1 MFQWLGYKAEFRPGV
16 DGDNP
21 ALDFIRGDGGQ
32 ILKGH
37 HQNTRRAI
45 SLLGVN
51 LKQDEFSNQPKI
63 WGLPGHSDGGRELTD
78 DIAKRLRFLIEE
90 TYSFLPSK
98 VLFEDVLIDIAHQNR
113 FHPVRDYLDG
123 LTWDGVPR
131 IDNWLVTYAGAEDT
145 PFNLAVGRISLIA
158 AVRRVRRPGCKFDT
172 MLVLESPAEGK
183 NKSQAVQLLAA
194 HEEWFG
200 TICRSAPI
208 PRSLSSNAV
217 GLGSSATRTLSL

>member
-1 MFQWLGYKAEFRPGV
+1 
-16 DGDNP
+16 
-21 ALDFIRGDGGQ
+21 
-32 ILKGH
+32 
-37 HQNTRRAI
+37 
-45 SLLGVN
+45 VN

-63 WGLPGHSDGGRELTD
+63 WGVPGHSDGGRELTD

-145 PFNLAVGRISLIA
+145 PFNLAVGRIFLIA

-172 MLVLESPAEGK
+172 MLVLKSPAEGK

-194 HEEWFG
+194 HEEWF
-200 TICRSAPI
+200 ADHLP
-208 PRSLSSNAV
+208 
-217 GLGSSATRTLSL
+217 LGADPKIVIEQCCGSWIIECAELT